1 LIHIVTPYR
10 TDKNLGRAYN
20 EAFERCPDGDW
31 LCLTDIDTMLL
42 TPTAP
47 LLMQK
52 YTETLPEAVFTC
64 WTNRISVLATE
75 QLYGGKVSEIDSIRQ
90 HMIIANGLE
99 SQPLHA
105 TLLRRG
111 EMSGFLMLMSKE
123 TWKKCPAPE
132 YMDKGGCIGVD
143 TWWTRAMVRQ
153 GIPLMRMDNIYVW
166 HTYRLLNGVRD
177 KSHLNA

>member
-1 LIHIVTPYR
+1 MIHIVTPYR

-31 LCLTDIDTMLL
+31 LCLTDIDVLFL
-42 TPTAP
+42 TPDAP
-47 LLMQK
+47 VLMDK
-52 YTETLPEAVFTC
+52 YIEKWPEAVFTC
-64 WTNRISVLATE
+64 WTNRISSLAVE
-75 QLYGGKVSEIDSIRQ
+75 QK
-90 HMIIANGLE
+90 ANYFHCE
-99 SQPLHA
+99 SPDLFFHLRRAEWAATQDLSA

-111 EMSGFLMLMSKE
+111 EMSGFLMLISKE

-132 YMDKGGCIGVD
+132 YLEKGGCIGVD
-143 TWWTRAMVRQ
+143 TWWTRAMVAQ

-166 HTYRLLNGVRD
+166 HTYRLLNGVHN